1 VTPFAGQGACSGGL
15 RDSMLPDVSPSA
27 SDREPPARAVNLQDI
42 ADRAG
47 VSLATASRVL
57 GNGSR
62 RVTDELIERVT
73 RAAAELGYS
82 ANLSARTVA
91 TGHSSIVGVLVHD
104 ISDPYFS
111 TIAAAVAQ
119 RADRDAAVVSIGNA
133 FGDAAR
139 ELAYVS
145 MMRSMRA
152 RALVIAGSRSDD
164 RGGYQALRDELE
176 AFERGGGRAVC
187 IGQPLLGIDT
197 VAPENEAGA
206 EALAVALVAA
216 GHRDFA
222 VLAGPPH
229 LHTARDRLRGFRA
242 GLEKAGIAL
251 GERDVITGE
260 FNRDG
265 GFEALAT
272 LLSRS
277 AGAPPGCVFA
287 VNDVMAVGALACLRT
302 AGLDVPG
309 DVAVAGF
316 DDIVTLR
323 DVWPRLTTVRLP
335 LEAIGEMVGRLA
347 LDQEHDEAP
356 RLLRVQGEVILRES
370 TAFPAGRVAS

>member
-1 VTPFAGQGACSGGL
+1 MVCATLCSRDVTPST
-15 RDSMLPDVSPSA
+15 
-27 SDREPPARAVNLQDI
+27 SDREPPSRAVNLQDI

-152 RALVIAGSRSDD
+152 RAVVIAGSRSDNHNSH
-164 RGGYQALRDELE
+164 QALRDELE

-197 VAPENEAGA
+197 VAPENEVGA
-206 EALAVALVAA
+206 QALATTLVAA
-216 GHRDFA
+216 GHRSFA

-229 LHTARDRLRGFRA
+229 LHTAQDRLRGFRA
-242 GLEKAGIAL
+242 GLEQAGITL
-251 GERDVITGE
+251 QERDVITGE

-265 GFEALAT
+265 GYEALAT
-272 LLSRS
+272 LLSR
-277 AGAPPGCVFA
+277 GAPLLRCVFA
-287 VNDVMAVGALACLRT
+287 VNDVMAVGALACLHT

-323 DVWPRLTTVRLP
+323 DVSPRLTTVRLP
-335 LEAIGEMVGRLA
+335 LELMGEMVGRLA
-347 LDQEHDEAP
+347 LDQEQDEAP
-356 RLLRVQGEVILRES
+356 RLLRVPGEVILRES
-370 TAFPAGRVAS
+370 TALPADRVAS

>member
-1 VTPFAGQGACSGGL
+1 LRLYAHGVTRRP
-15 RDSMLPDVSPSA
+15 
-27 SDREPPARAVNLQDI
+27 SDREQSSRAVNLQDI

-73 RAAAELGYS
+73 RAAADLGYS
-82 ANLSARTVA
+82 ANLPARTVA
-91 TGHSSIVGVLVHD
+91 TGHSDIVGVLVHD

-111 TIAAAVAQ
+111 TIATAVVQ
-119 RADRDAAVVSIGNA
+119 RADQHAAVVSIGNA
-133 FGDAAR
+133 FGDARR
-139 ELAYVS
+139 ELAYVA

-152 RALVIAGSRSDD
+152 RAVVVAGSRSDD
-164 RGGYQALRDELE
+164 RDGHQALCDELE
-176 AFERGGGRAVC
+176 AFQRGGGRAVC
-187 IGQPLLGIDT
+187 IGQPLPGIDT

-206 EALAVALVAA
+206 RALGVALAAA
-216 GHRDFA
+216 G
-222 VLAGPPH
+222 
-229 LHTARDRLRGFRA
+229 LHSD
-242 GLEKAGIAL
+242 
-251 GERDVITGE
+251 DVISGE

-265 GFEALAT
+265 GYEALST

-277 AGAPPGCVFA
+277 APLPRCVFA
-287 VNDVMAVGALACLRT
+287 VNDVMAVGALARLRT

-335 LEAIGEMVGRLA
+335 LEAMGEMAGRLA
-347 LDQEHDEAP
+347 LDQLRDEAP
-356 RLLRVQGEVILRES
+356 RLLPVPGEVILRES
-370 TAFPAGRVAS
+370 TALAAGSVAS

>member
-1 VTPFAGQGACSGGL
+1 MLTVVSRRTPD
-15 RDSMLPDVSPSA
+15 RDQPL
-27 SDREPPARAVNLQDI
+27 RAVKLQDI

-62 RVTDELIERVT
+62 RVSGELIERVT

-82 ANLSARTVA
+82 ANLPARTVA
-91 TGHSSIVGVLVHD
+91 TGYSDIVGVLVHD

-111 TIAAAVAQ
+111 TIAAAVVGV
-119 RADRDAAVVSIGNA
+119 ADRHGAVVSIGNA
-133 FGDAAR
+133 FGEAGR
-139 ELAYVS
+139 EHAYVA

-152 RALVIAGSRSDD
+152 RAVIIAGSRSDD
-164 RGGYQALRDELE
+164 RAGHRALSDELE
-176 AFERGGGRAVC
+176 AFQRGGGRAVC

-206 EALAVALVAA
+206 EALAAALVAL
-216 GHRDFA
+216 GHRSFA
-222 VLAGPPH
+222 VLAGPEH
-229 LHTARDRLRGFRA
+229 LHTARDRLRGFRT
-242 GLEKAGIAL
+242 GLERAGITL
-251 GERDVITGE
+251 EERNVIFGE

-265 GFEALAT
+265 GYEAVAT
-272 LLSRS
+272 LLSR
-277 AGAPPGCVFA
+277 GAPLPRCVFA
-287 VNDVMAVGALACLRT
+287 VNDVMAVGAIACLRT
-302 AGLDVPG
+302 AGLELPG

-335 LEAIGEMVGRLA
+335 LEAMGEMVGRLA
-347 LDQEHDEAP
+347 LDQDRDEAP
-356 RLLRVQGEVILRES
+356 RLLRVAGEVILRES
-370 TAFPAGRVAS
+370 TALAAVAS

>member
-1 VTPFAGQGACSGGL
+1 VVCATLCSRDVTPST
-15 RDSMLPDVSPSA
+15 
-27 SDREPPARAVNLQDI
+27 SDREPPSRAVNLQDI

-152 RALVIAGSRSDD
+152 RALVVAGSRSDD
-164 RGGYQALRDELE
+164 ADGNRALRDELE

-222 VLAGPPH
+222 VLAGPPN

-251 GERDVITGE
+251 SERDVITGE

-265 GFEALAT
+265 GYEALAT

-277 AGAPPGCVFA
+277 AGAPLQGCVFA

-347 LDQEHDEAP
+347 LDQEQDEAP
-356 RLLRVQGEVILRES
+356 RLLRIPGEVILRES
-370 TAFPAGRVAS
+370 TALPAGRVAS

>member
-1 VTPFAGQGACSGGL
+1 MLTGVTPTS
-15 RDSMLPDVSPSA
+15 
-27 SDREPPARAVNLQDI
+27 SDRDTPARAVNLQDI
-42 ADRAG
+42 ADRAE

-62 RVTDELIERVT
+62 RVSDDLIARVT

-133 FGDAAR
+133 FGDADR
-139 ELAYVS
+139 ELAYVA

-164 RGGYQALRDELE
+164 RGGYQALCDELA

-206 EALAVALVAA
+206 ETLAVALVAA
-216 GHRDFA
+216 GHRSFA

-242 GLEKAGIAL
+242 GLEKAGISL
-251 GERDVITGE
+251 EERDVIAGE

-265 GFEALAT
+265 GYEALAT
-272 LLSRS
+272 LLSR
-277 AGAPPGCVFA
+277 GAPLPGCVFA

-302 AGLDVPG
+302 AGREVPG
-309 DVAVAGF
+309 EVAVAGF

-335 LEAIGEMVGRLA
+335 LEAMGEMVGRLA
-347 LDQEHDEAP
+347 LDQGQDEAP
-356 RLLRVQGEVILRES
+356 RLLRIPGEVILRES
-370 TAFPAGRVAS
+370 TALPADRVAS

>member
-1 VTPFAGQGACSGGL
+1 MLTGVARLPPD
-15 RDSMLPDVSPSA
+15 RDKPS
-27 SDREPPARAVNLQDI
+27 RAVNLQDI

-62 RVTDELIERVT
+62 RVADDLAERVT
-73 RAAAELGYS
+73 RAANELGYS
-82 ANLSARTVA
+82 ANLPARMVA
-91 TGHSSIVGVLVHD
+91 TGHSDIVGVLVPD

-111 TIAAAVAQ
+111 TIAAAVA
-119 RADRDAAVVSIGNA
+119 RVADRHAALVSIGNG
-133 FGDAAR
+133 FVDAGR
-139 ELAYVS
+139 ECAYVA

-152 RALVIAGSRSDD
+152 RAVVVAGSRSDD
-164 RGGYQALRDELE
+164 LDGNRALSEELE
-176 AFERGGGRAVC
+176 AFQRGGGRAVSV
-187 IGQPLLGIDT
+187 GQPLLGIDT

-206 EALAVALVAA
+206 EALAAALVVA
-216 GHRDFA
+216 GHRSFA
-222 VLAGPPH
+222 VLAGPTH
-229 LHTARDRLRGFRA
+229 LLTARDRLRGFRS

-251 GERDVITGE
+251 EERDVIAGE

-265 GFEALAT
+265 GYEAVAT
-272 LLSRS
+272 LLSRGTS
-277 AGAPPGCVFA
+277 PPRCVFA

-302 AGLDVPG
+302 AGLESPG

-335 LEAIGEMVGRLA
+335 LEAMGEMVGRLA
-347 LDQEHDEAP
+347 LDQKRDEAP
-356 RLLRVQGEVILRES
+356 RLLRVPGEVILRES
-370 TAFPAGRVAS
+370 TALPTVAS

>member
-1 VTPFAGQGACSGGL
+1 MRLYAHGVTRRP
-15 RDSMLPDVSPSA
+15 
-27 SDREPPARAVNLQDI
+27 SDREQSSRAVNLQDI

-73 RAAAELGYS
+73 RAAADLGYS
-82 ANLSARTVA
+82 ANLPARTVA
-91 TGHSSIVGVLVHD
+91 TGHSDIVGVLVHD

-111 TIAAAVAQ
+111 TIATAVVQ
-119 RADRDAAVVSIGNA
+119 RADQHAAVVSIGNA
-133 FGDAAR
+133 FGDARR
-139 ELAYVS
+139 ELAYVA

-152 RALVIAGSRSDD
+152 RAVVVAGSRSDD
-164 RGGYQALRDELE
+164 RDGHSALCDELE
-176 AFERGGGRAVC
+176 AFQRGGGRAVC
-187 IGQPLLGIDT
+187 IGQPLPGIDT

-206 EALAVALVAA
+206 RALGVALAAA
-216 GHRDFA
+216 GHRSFA

-242 GLEKAGIAL
+242 GLEASGIEL
-251 GERDVITGE
+251 HSDDVISGE

-265 GFEALAT
+265 GYEALST

-277 AGAPPGCVFA
+277 APLPRCVFA
-287 VNDVMAVGALACLRT
+287 VNDVMAVGALARLRT

-335 LEAIGEMVGRLA
+335 LEAMGEMAGRLA
-347 LDQEHDEAP
+347 LDQLRDEAP
-356 RLLRVQGEVILRES
+356 RLLPVPGEVILRES
-370 TAFPAGRVAS
+370 TALAAGSVAS

>member
-1 VTPFAGQGACSGGL
+1 MLRGVTRRPTDRHQ
-15 RDSMLPDVSPSA
+15 PS
-27 SDREPPARAVNLQDI
+27 RAVNLQDI

-62 RVTDELIERVT
+62 RVTDELVERVT
-73 RAAAELGYS
+73 HAARELGYT
-82 ANLSARTVA
+82 ANLPARTVA
-91 TGHSSIVGVLVHD
+91 TGHSNIVGVLVNG

-111 TIAAAVAQ
+111 TIAAAVV
-119 RADRDAAVVSIGNA
+119 RVADRHGAVVSIGDA
-133 FGDAAR
+133 FGDVDR
-139 ELAYVS
+139 ECAYVA

-152 RALVIAGSRSDD
+152 RAVVIAGSRRDD
-164 RGGYQALRDELE
+164 GDGNLALSDELE
-176 AFERGGGRAVC
+176 AFQRGGGRAVC

-206 EALAVALVAA
+206 EALAAALVAA
-216 GHRDFA
+216 GHRSFA

-242 GLEKAGIAL
+242 GLEKAGL
-251 GERDVITGE
+251 RLEERDVIAGE

-265 GFEALAT
+265 GYEAVAT
-272 LLSRS
+272 LLSR
-277 AGAPPGCVFA
+277 GTPLPRCVFA

-302 AGLDVPG
+302 AGLELPG

-335 LEAIGEMVGRLA
+335 LEAMGEMVGRLA
-347 LDQEHDEAP
+347 LDQERDEAP
-356 RLLRVQGEVILRES
+356 RLLRVPGEVILRES
-370 TAFPAGRVAS
+370 TALPTVAS